1 MRASRTWKKTA
12 HSLTAAYTEV
22 PSSRFNADAYYHPS
36 ANKLN
41 TLNSR
46 GAHFMQQD
54 VAAFDA
60 PFFGITAQEASAMD
74 PAARMLLEVTFEAL
88 ENAGV
93 KVEDIAGSDTSC
105 YVGCFTRDY
114 HEMLYRDIESAP
126 MYTGTG
132 TGFSL
137 FSNRISWFYDLRGP
151 SMTLDTACSSSL
163 VGLHLACRGLQSG
176 ESKMAVVCGANVILS
191 PDIALTLSNLH
202 MLSTDGLSRSFA
214 EGTTGYGR
222 GEGISSLILKR
233 VDDALRDGDTIRAVV
248 RGSGVNQDGHTKG
261 ITLPNS
267 EAQSDLINTVYSSAG
282 LNSSDTGYFEAH
294 VSSYQPSRL
303 PHLTSALGDRYGG
316 G

>member
-1 MRASRTWKKTA
+1 MRASNKSENSA
-12 HSLTAAYTEV
+12 HPSSAAFTEV

-36 ANKLN
+36 PNKLN

-46 GAHFMQQD
+46 RAHFMQQD

-60 PFFGITAQEASAMD
+60 PFFGITAQEANAMD

-88 ENAGV
+88 ENAGQ
-93 KVEDIAGSDTSC
+93 KLEDVAGSDTSC

-137 FSNRISWFYDLRGP
+137 FSNRISWFYDFRGP

-163 VGLHLACRGLQSG
+163 VGLHLACRGLQAG

-202 MLSTDGLSRSFA
+202 MLSMDGLSRSFA

-222 GEGISSLILKR
+222 GEGIAALILKR
-233 VDDALRDGDTIRAVV
+233 VDDALRDGDPIRAVI
-248 RGSGVNQDGHTKG
+248 RGSGVNHDGHTKG

-267 EAQSDLINTVYSSAG
+267 EAQADLIEAVYSSVG
-282 LNSSDTGYFEAH
+282 LDPSTTGYFEAH
-294 VSSYQPSRL
+294 VSSTNVLLLHS
-303 PHLTSALGDRYGG
+303 
-316 G
+316 

>member
-1 MRASRTWKKTA
+1 
-12 HSLTAAYTEV
+12 
-22 PSSRFNADAYYHPS
+22 
-36 ANKLN
+36 LN

-60 PFFGITAQEASAMD
+60 PFFSITAQEANAMD
-74 PAARMLLEVTFEAL
+74 PAARMLLELTFEAL
-88 ENAGV
+88 ENAGQ
-93 KVEDIAGSDTSC
+93 KLEDVAGSDTSC

-137 FSNRISWFYDLRGP
+137 FSNRISWFYDLRGC
-151 SMTLDTACSSSL
+151 SMTLDTACSSGL
-163 VGLHLACRGLQSG
+163 VGLHLACRGLQAR

-191 PDIALTLSNLH
+191 PDIALTLANLH
-202 MLSTDGLSRSFA
+202 MLSMDGLSRSFA

-222 GEGISSLILKR
+222 GEGIASLILKR
-233 VDDALRDGDTIRAVV
+233 VDDALRDGDTIRAVI

-261 ITLPNS
+261 ITVPNS
-267 EAQSDLINTVYSSAG
+267 EAQADLIEAVYSSAG
-282 LNSSDTGYFEAH
+282 LDPLTTGFFEAH
-294 VSSYQPSRL
+294 VSSVNVVP
-303 PHLTSALGDRYGG
+303 
-316 G
+316 